1 MVYLGYI
8 TSELGEGSGDAIE
21 QTELILIIGI
31 GSCSSLY
38 WAFVLSTRSK

>member
-1 MVYLGYI
+1 MVYVGYI
-8 TSELGEGSGDAIE
+8 TSGLGDGSVDAIE

-38 WAFVLSTRSK
+38 CAFVLSARSE